1 VRVLAALVAGGL
13 SLRAALRQWP
23 RELAE
28 PERSALLSVSRR
40 LRLGD
45 SIVGALGSAASLL
58 ADDLAALTTA
68 LELHSR
74 LGGDPVRTLEG
85 IAAIIDR
92 RAELEQSSRAAAAGA
107 RLSGRIVAGLCLVAV
122 AALPFQ
128 GKGVIE
134 PGGTVLAAAGA
145 CLVVAGLAW
154 IERLVPRPPPDD
166 PAAAVAGL
174 VSGVLR
180 SGLPLGAALAG
191 VAERP
196 PSLLSAPAQRAR
208 RLASLGAPWPEALA
222 RSGDESLAALAE
234 VLSPAQAAGM
244 PAADSLER
252 FAERRRRELLAGFE
266 ASVRRAP
273 VLMVVPLTL
282 LVLPAYVLAAL
293 APFLRGL

>member
-1 VRVLAALVAGGL
+1 VRVLAALVSGGL

-23 RELAE
+23 REVAE
-28 PERSALLSVSRR
+28 PERSVLSSVSRR

-45 SIVGALGSAASLL
+45 SIVGALASAAPLL
-58 ADDLAALTTA
+58 AEDHAAVTAA

-74 LGGDPVRTLEG
+74 LGGDAVRTLEG

-122 AALPFQ
+122 ATLPFQ
-128 GKGVIE
+128 GKGAID
-134 PGGTVLAAAGA
+134 PGGAVLAAAGA
-145 CLVVAGLAW
+145 CLAVAGLAW
-154 IERLVPRPPPDD
+154 IERLLPRPPADD

-174 VSGVLR
+174 VAGVLR
-180 SGLPLGAALAG
+180 SGLPLGAALAA

-234 VLSPAQAAGM
+234 VVSRAQAAGM

-252 FAERRRRELLAGFE
+252 FAERRRRELLAAFE